1 LNSSSISLLF
11 VLAAFNGSLLAL
23 RVGRDGTDVSVVT
36 AKSEVKKL
44 ILLSIVAS
52 LIREDC

>member
-1 LNSSSISLLF
+1 MNSSSISLLF
-11 VLAAFNGSLLAL
+11 VLAAFNGSLAL

-36 AKSEVKKL
+36 ARSEVKKL

-52 LIREDC
+52 LIRDDC

>member
-1 LNSSSISLLF
+1 MNSSSISLLF